1 VIYPVPVPRSRIPAL
16 AITADIV
23 SVIVFAA
30 VGRASHDESADVL
43 GLLATAAPFG
53 LGLLAAWATPV
64 VRARPAGLVAGL
76 VVWAG
81 TAAIGLLVRLAFLDR
96 LPLTF
101 AVVATVSL
109 AVLLLGW
116 RGLAA
121 LVAHRVAHR
130 VQ

>member
-1 VIYPVPVPRSRIPAL
+1 VTYSDRVTRSRIPAL

-53 LGLLAAWATPV
+53 LGLLAAWATPL
-64 VRARPAGLVAGL
+64 VRARL
-76 VVWAG
+76 AG

-96 LPLTF
+96 LPLSF
-101 AVVATVSL
+101 AVVATCAL
-109 AVLLLGW
+109 GVLLLGW

-121 LVAHRVAHR
+121 AVAHRVAHR
-130 VQ
+130 VR